1 MKNLIF
7 SFLIA
12 FSTISLAEE
21 VTSQKE
27 VDVYK
32 TKKILSELPQDKIKA
47 LINVKKNILNDEIN
61 FRNRFIELRSLSNI
75 ALKENNEN
83 KYKTLME
90 EIGLL
95 KDEMEFIRNDE
106 INFRNRFI
114 ELRSLSNI
122 ALKENNENKY
132 KTLME
137 EIGLLKDEMEFI
149 RFYRLQEIENILG
162 TEIPY
167 FYNDETMFDYLN
179 LI

>member
-12 FSTISLAEE
+12 FSTISLSEE
-21 VTSQKE
+21 VASQKE
-27 VDVYK
+27 VDIYK

-47 LINVKKNILNDEIN
+47 LINVKKNIL
-61 FRNRFIELRSLSNI
+61 
-75 ALKENNEN
+75 
-83 KYKTLME
+83 
-90 EIGLL
+90 
-95 KDEMEFIRNDE
+95 NDE

>member
-21 VTSQKE
+21 VASQKE

-32 TKKILSELPQDKIKA
+32 TKKILSKLPQDKIKA
-47 LINVKKNILNDEIN
+47 LINVKKNIL
-61 FRNRFIELRSLSNI
+61 
-75 ALKENNEN
+75 
-83 KYKTLME
+83 
-90 EIGLL
+90 
-95 KDEMEFIRNDE
+95 NDE

>member
-7 SFLIA
+7 SFFIA

-21 VTSQKE
+21 ITSQKE

-95 KDEMEFIRNDE
+95 KDEMEFIR
-106 INFRNRFI
+106 
-114 ELRSLSNI
+114 
-122 ALKENNENKY
+122 
-132 KTLME
+132 
-137 EIGLLKDEMEFI
+137 
-149 RFYRLQEIENILG
+149 FYRLQEIENILG

>member
-7 SFLIA
+7 SFLIT

-21 VTSQKE
+21 VASQKE

-95 KDEMEFIRNDE
+95 KDEMEFIR
-106 INFRNRFI
+106 
-114 ELRSLSNI
+114 
-122 ALKENNENKY
+122 
-132 KTLME
+132 
-137 EIGLLKDEMEFI
+137 
-149 RFYRLQEIENILG
+149 FYRLQEIENILG

>member
-12 FSTISLAEE
+12 FSTISLSEE

-47 LINVKKNILNDEIN
+47 LINVKKNILNDEI
-61 FRNRFIELRSLSNI
+61 S
-75 ALKENNEN
+75 
-83 KYKTLME
+83 
-90 EIGLL
+90 
-95 KDEMEFIRNDE
+95 
-106 INFRNRFI
+106 FRNRFI

>member
-27 VDVYK
+27 VDIYK

-47 LINVKKNILNDEIN
+47 LINVKKNIL
-61 FRNRFIELRSLSNI
+61 
-75 ALKENNEN
+75 
-83 KYKTLME
+83 
-90 EIGLL
+90 
-95 KDEMEFIRNDE
+95 NDE

>member
-21 VTSQKE
+21 VASQKE
-27 VDVYK
+27 VDIYK

-47 LINVKKNILNDEIN
+47 LINVKKNIL
-61 FRNRFIELRSLSNI
+61 
-75 ALKENNEN
+75 
-83 KYKTLME
+83 
-90 EIGLL
+90 
-95 KDEMEFIRNDE
+95 NDE

>member
-7 SFLIA
+7 SFFIV

-21 VTSQKE
+21 VASQKE

-95 KDEMEFIRNDE
+95 KDEMEFIR
-106 INFRNRFI
+106 
-114 ELRSLSNI
+114 
-122 ALKENNENKY
+122 
-132 KTLME
+132 
-137 EIGLLKDEMEFI
+137 
-149 RFYRLQEIENILG
+149 FYRLQEIENILG

>member
-47 LINVKKNILNDEIN
+47 LINIKKNILNDEIN

-75 ALKENNEN
+75 ALKENNES
-83 KYKTLME
+83 
-90 EIGLL
+90 
-95 KDEMEFIRNDE
+95 R
-106 INFRNRFI
+106 
-114 ELRSLSNI
+114 
-122 ALKENNENKY
+122 Y

-149 RFYRLQEIENILG
+149 RFYRLQEIENILE

-167 FYNDETMFDYLN
+167 FYNDETIFDYLN

>member
-21 VTSQKE
+21 VASQKE

-75 ALKENNEN
+75 ALKENN
-83 KYKTLME
+83 K
-90 EIGLL
+90 
-95 KDEMEFIRNDE
+95 
-106 INFRNRFI
+106 
-114 ELRSLSNI
+114 
-122 ALKENNENKY
+122 NKY

>member
-75 ALKENNEN
+75 ALRENNES
-83 KYKTLME
+83 
-90 EIGLL
+90 
-95 KDEMEFIRNDE
+95 R
-106 INFRNRFI
+106 
-114 ELRSLSNI
+114 
-122 ALKENNENKY
+122 Y

>member
-7 SFLIA
+7 SFFIA

-21 VTSQKE
+21 VASQKE

-95 KDEMEFIRNDE
+95 KDEMEFIR
-106 INFRNRFI
+106 
-114 ELRSLSNI
+114 
-122 ALKENNENKY
+122 
-132 KTLME
+132 
-137 EIGLLKDEMEFI
+137 
-149 RFYRLQEIENILG
+149 FYRLQEIENILG

>member
-21 VTSQKE
+21 SVSQKE

-75 ALKENNEN
+75 ALKENNES
-83 KYKTLME
+83 
-90 EIGLL
+90 
-95 KDEMEFIRNDE
+95 R
-106 INFRNRFI
+106 
-114 ELRSLSNI
+114 
-122 ALKENNENKY
+122 Y

-149 RFYRLQEIENILG
+149 RFYRLQEIENILE

-167 FYNDETMFDYLN
+167 FYNDETIFDYLN

>member
-95 KDEMEFIRNDE
+95 KDEMEFIR
-106 INFRNRFI
+106 
-114 ELRSLSNI
+114 
-122 ALKENNENKY
+122 
-132 KTLME
+132 
-137 EIGLLKDEMEFI
+137 
-149 RFYRLQEIENILG
+149 FYRLQEIENILG

>member
-12 FSTISLAEE
+12 FSTISLSEE

-95 KDEMEFIRNDE
+95 KDEMEFIR
-106 INFRNRFI
+106 
-114 ELRSLSNI
+114 
-122 ALKENNENKY
+122 
-132 KTLME
+132 
-137 EIGLLKDEMEFI
+137 
-149 RFYRLQEIENILG
+149 FYRLQEIENILG

>member
-12 FSTISLAEE
+12 FSTISLSEE

-95 KDEMEFIRNDE
+95 KDEMEFIR
-106 INFRNRFI
+106 
-114 ELRSLSNI
+114 
-122 ALKENNENKY
+122 
-132 KTLME
+132 
-137 EIGLLKDEMEFI
+137 
-149 RFYRLQEIENILG
+149 FYRLQEIENILG

-167 FYNDETMFDYLN
+167 FYNNETMFDYLN

>member
-95 KDEMEFIRNDE
+95 KDEMEFIR
-106 INFRNRFI
+106 
-114 ELRSLSNI
+114 
-122 ALKENNENKY
+122 
-132 KTLME
+132 
-137 EIGLLKDEMEFI
+137 
-149 RFYRLQEIENILG
+149 FYRLQEIENILG

-167 FYNDETMFDYLN
+167 FYNDETLFDYLN

>member
-75 ALKENNEN
+75 AL
-83 KYKTLME
+83 
-90 EIGLL
+90 
-95 KDEMEFIRNDE
+95 R
-106 INFRNRFI
+106 
-114 ELRSLSNI
+114 
-122 ALKENNENKY
+122 ENNENKY

>member
-7 SFLIA
+7 SFLIV

-75 ALKENNEN
+75 ALKENNES
-83 KYKTLME
+83 
-90 EIGLL
+90 
-95 KDEMEFIRNDE
+95 R
-106 INFRNRFI
+106 
-114 ELRSLSNI
+114 
-122 ALKENNENKY
+122 Y

>member
-95 KDEMEFIRNDE
+95 KDEMEFIR
-106 INFRNRFI
+106 
-114 ELRSLSNI
+114 
-122 ALKENNENKY
+122 
-132 KTLME
+132 
-137 EIGLLKDEMEFI
+137 
-149 RFYRLQEIENILG
+149 FYRLQEIENILE

-167 FYNDETMFDYLN
+167 FYNDETLFDYLN

>member
-12 FSTISLAEE
+12 LSTISLAEE

-61 FRNRFIELRSLSNI
+61 FRNRFIELRSLSNL
-75 ALKENNEN
+75 ALKENNESR
-83 KYKTLME
+83 YKTL
-90 EIGLL
+90 I
-95 KDEMEFIRNDE
+95 
-106 INFRNRFI
+106 
-114 ELRSLSNI
+114 
-122 ALKENNENKY
+122 
-132 KTLME
+132 E

-149 RFYRLQEIENILG
+149 RFYRLQEIENILE

-167 FYNDETMFDYLN
+167 FYNNETVFDYLN

>member
-21 VTSQKE
+21 VASQKE

-95 KDEMEFIRNDE
+95 KDEMEFIR
-106 INFRNRFI
+106 
-114 ELRSLSNI
+114 
-122 ALKENNENKY
+122 
-132 KTLME
+132 
-137 EIGLLKDEMEFI
+137 
-149 RFYRLQEIENILG
+149 FYRLQEIENILG

-167 FYNDETMFDYLN
+167 FYNDETTFDYLN

>member
-21 VTSQKE
+21 VASQKE

-95 KDEMEFIRNDE
+95 KDEMEFIR
-106 INFRNRFI
+106 
-114 ELRSLSNI
+114 
-122 ALKENNENKY
+122 
-132 KTLME
+132 
-137 EIGLLKDEMEFI
+137 
-149 RFYRLQEIENILG
+149 FYRLQEIENILG

>member
-21 VTSQKE
+21 VASQKE

-47 LINVKKNILNDEIN
+47 LINVKKNILNDEI
-61 FRNRFIELRSLSNI
+61 S
-75 ALKENNEN
+75 
-83 KYKTLME
+83 
-90 EIGLL
+90 
-95 KDEMEFIRNDE
+95 
-106 INFRNRFI
+106 FRNRFI

>member
-75 ALKENNEN
+75 ALKENNES
-83 KYKTLME
+83 
-90 EIGLL
+90 
-95 KDEMEFIRNDE
+95 R
-106 INFRNRFI
+106 
-114 ELRSLSNI
+114 
-122 ALKENNENKY
+122 Y

>member
-21 VTSQKE
+21 ITSQKE

-95 KDEMEFIRNDE
+95 KDEMEFIR
-106 INFRNRFI
+106 
-114 ELRSLSNI
+114 
-122 ALKENNENKY
+122 
-132 KTLME
+132 
-137 EIGLLKDEMEFI
+137 
-149 RFYRLQEIENILG
+149 FYRLQEIENILG

>member
-61 FRNRFIELRSLSNI
+61 FRNRFIKLRSLSNI
-75 ALKENNEN
+75 AL
-83 KYKTLME
+83 
-90 EIGLL
+90 
-95 KDEMEFIRNDE
+95 R
-106 INFRNRFI
+106 
-114 ELRSLSNI
+114 
-122 ALKENNENKY
+122 ENNENKY

>member
-7 SFLIA
+7 SFFIA

-21 VTSQKE
+21 ITSQKE

-47 LINVKKNILNDEIN
+47 LINVKKNILNDEI
-61 FRNRFIELRSLSNI
+61 S
-75 ALKENNEN
+75 
-83 KYKTLME
+83 
-90 EIGLL
+90 
-95 KDEMEFIRNDE
+95 
-106 INFRNRFI
+106 FRNRFI

>member
-95 KDEMEFIRNDE
+95 KDEAVEPKPEESKDE
-106 INFRNRFI
+106 TEGDLII
-114 ELRSLSNI
+114 KDPEEPQKEEKPQEETKQEDETIS
-122 ALKENNENKY
+122 KENLPATGIRKTAILAIVVIAIGIIFLIKY
-132 KTLME
+132 KNI
-137 EIGLLKDEMEFI
+137 EIKP
-149 RFYRLQEIENILG
+149 N
-162 TEIPY
+162 
-167 FYNDETMFDYLN
+167 
-179 LI
+179 

>member
-95 KDEMEFIRNDE
+95 KDEMEFIR
-106 INFRNRFI
+106 
-114 ELRSLSNI
+114 
-122 ALKENNENKY
+122 
-132 KTLME
+132 
-137 EIGLLKDEMEFI
+137 
-149 RFYRLQEIENILG
+149 FYRLQEIETILG

>member
-21 VTSQKE
+21 VASQKE

-95 KDEMEFIRNDE
+95 KDEMEFIR
-106 INFRNRFI
+106 
-114 ELRSLSNI
+114 
-122 ALKENNENKY
+122 
-132 KTLME
+132 
-137 EIGLLKDEMEFI
+137 
-149 RFYRLQEIENILG
+149 FYRLQEIENILG

-167 FYNDETMFDYLN
+167 FYNDETLFDYLN

>member
-75 ALKENNEN
+75 ALRENNES
-83 KYKTLME
+83 
-90 EIGLL
+90 
-95 KDEMEFIRNDE
+95 R
-106 INFRNRFI
+106 
-114 ELRSLSNI
+114 
-122 ALKENNENKY
+122 Y

-149 RFYRLQEIENILG
+149 RFYRLQEIENILE

-167 FYNDETMFDYLN
+167 FYNDETIFDYLN

>member
-12 FSTISLAEE
+12 LSTISLAEE

-61 FRNRFIELRSLSNI
+61 FRNRFIELRSLSNL
-75 ALKENNEN
+75 ALKENNES
-83 KYKTLME
+83 
-90 EIGLL
+90 
-95 KDEMEFIRNDE
+95 R
-106 INFRNRFI
+106 
-114 ELRSLSNI
+114 
-122 ALKENNENKY
+122 Y

-149 RFYRLQEIENILG
+149 RFYRLQEIENILE

-167 FYNDETMFDYLN
+167 FYNNETVFDYLN

>member
-21 VTSQKE
+21 VASQKE

-83 KYKTLME
+83 KYK
-90 EIGLL
+90 I
-95 KDEMEFIRNDE
+95 
-106 INFRNRFI
+106 
-114 ELRSLSNI
+114 
-122 ALKENNENKY
+122 
-132 KTLME
+132 LME

>member
-95 KDEMEFIRNDE
+95 KD
-106 INFRNRFI
+106 
-114 ELRSLSNI
+114 
-122 ALKENNENKY
+122 K
-132 KTLME
+132 
-137 EIGLLKDEMEFI
+137 MEFI

>member
-95 KDEMEFIRNDE
+95 KDEMEFIR
-106 INFRNRFI
+106 
-114 ELRSLSNI
+114 
-122 ALKENNENKY
+122 
-132 KTLME
+132 
-137 EIGLLKDEMEFI
+137 
-149 RFYRLQEIENILG
+149 FYRLQEIENILG
-162 TEIPY
+162 TEISY

>member
-12 FSTISLAEE
+12 FSAISLAEE
-21 VTSQKE
+21 VASQKE
-27 VDVYK
+27 VDIYK

-47 LINVKKNILNDEIN
+47 LINVKKNIL
-61 FRNRFIELRSLSNI
+61 
-75 ALKENNEN
+75 
-83 KYKTLME
+83 
-90 EIGLL
+90 
-95 KDEMEFIRNDE
+95 NDE

>member
-21 VTSQKE
+21 VASQKE

-32 TKKILSELPQDKIKA
+32 TKKILSEFPQDKIKA
-47 LINVKKNILNDEIN
+47 LINVKKNIL
-61 FRNRFIELRSLSNI
+61 
-75 ALKENNEN
+75 
-83 KYKTLME
+83 
-90 EIGLL
+90 
-95 KDEMEFIRNDE
+95 NDE